1 VSLLDRHGE
10 FLQALRR
17 AGLPVSVAEDIDAG
31 RALAVVDLL
40 SRSELRAAYAA
51 ALVKRRADRAAF
63 DTLFEIY
70 FPALPSEADPDV
82 ETETPPSSQRASPPS
97 PAGPGPM
104 TPEVRE
110 FREQLLDALRRGDEA
125 ALSRLARAGVAR
137 FGGVAGAGAG
147 TGSVQSWSRYSV
159 LTRVSPRTL
168 LASFLAATLPA
179 GERDS
184 LAERGMRATFGAR
197 VSRFE
202 QLVETEV
209 HRRLAVER
217 GEERV
222 ARSAVRPSTERVDL
236 LRASDV
242 ELAEIR
248 RAIQPLARRLA
259 TRLAQ
264 SQRHGR
270 RGKLDFRR
278 TIRASLSAGGVPM
291 HTVSRPRRPRRTDL
305 VIICDV
311 SESVSSFARFTLL
324 LVYALR
330 EQFTRVRVFAF
341 VDELDEVTD
350 LLAPG
355 TDVLDAIAQIDQLA
369 RVRGWYGRT
378 DYGRA
383 FGEFDGRFADAV
395 TPRTA
400 LLILGDARSNYG
412 DPGTA
417 ALSRIA
423 QRARHA
429 HWLNPER
436 RTAWDT
442 GDSCAAAVGTVVPM
456 TECRTLA
463 QLGEFVRALAP

>member
-1 VSLLDRHGE
+1 MTLLDRHGA

-17 AGLPVSVAEDIDAG
+17 AGLPVSVAEDLDAG
-31 RALAVVDLL
+31 RALRSVDVLD
-40 SRSELRAAYAA
+40 RDQVRAAYAA
-51 ALVKRRADRAAF
+51 ALVKRRPDRPAF
-63 DTLFEIY
+63 DTLFDIY
-70 FPALPSEADPDV
+70 FPGTSSEGDVEVEPGIADP
-82 ETETPPSSQRASPPS
+82 PS
-97 PAGPGPM
+97 PGPM

-110 FREQLLDALRRGDEA
+110 FRDQLLDAVRRGDDA

-137 FGGVAGAGAG
+137 FGGVAGGAAG
-147 TGSVQSWSRYSV
+147 TGAAGTGAVQSWSRYAV

-168 LASFLAATLPA
+168 LAAFLRATVPDT
-179 GERDS
+179 ERGGI
-184 LAERGMRATFGAR
+184 AERGMRATFGAR

-209 HRRLAVER
+209 HRRLAADR

-222 ARSAVRPSTERVDL
+222 ARSAVRPSTERLDL
-236 LRASDV
+236 LRATDT
-242 ELAEIR
+242 ELADIR
-248 RAIQPLARRLA
+248 RAIQPMARRLA

-350 LLAPG
+350 LLAPN
-355 TDVLDAIAQIDQLA
+355 TDMLDAIAQIDQLA

-383 FGEFDGRFADAV
+383 FGEFDRRFADAV

-400 LLILGDARSNYG
+400 LLVLGDARSNYG
-412 DPGTA
+412 DPNTA
-417 ALSRIA
+417 ALRRIA

-429 HWLNPER
+429 YWLNPER

-442 GDSCAAAVGTVVPM
+442 GDSCAATVAAVVPM
-456 TECRTLA
+456 TECRSLA
-463 QLGEFVRALAP
+463 QLGEFVRSLAP

>member
-1 VSLLDRHGE
+1 MSLLDRHGE

-31 RALAVVDLL
+31 RALAAVDLL
-40 SRSELRAAYAA
+40 SRAQMRDAYAA
-51 ALVKRRADRAAF
+51 ALVKRRADRPAF
-63 DTLFEIY
+63 DTLFDIY
-70 FPALPSEADPDV
+70 FPALPSEPELDV
-82 ETETPPSSQRASPPS
+82 EAVTSPPPSQ
-97 PAGPGPM
+97 GPM

-110 FREQLLDALRRGDEA
+110 FRDQLLDALRGGDDA

-137 FGGVAGAGAG
+137 FGGVAGGAAGA
-147 TGSVQSWSRYSV
+147 GSVQSWSRYAV

-168 LASFLAATLPA
+168 LAAFLAATVPA
-179 GERDS
+179 ADRDG

-209 HRRLAVER
+209 HRRLAAER
-217 GEERV
+217 GEQRV
-222 ARSAVRPSTERVDL
+222 ARNAVRPSTERLDL
-236 LRASDV
+236 LRASDT
-242 ELAEIR
+242 ELADIR

-324 LVYALR
+324 LVFALR
-330 EQFTRVRVFAF
+330 EQFTRVREFAF

-355 TDVLDAIAQIDQLA
+355 SDVLDAIAQIDQLA

-383 FGEFDGRFADAV
+383 FAEFDRRFADAV

-400 LLILGDARSNYG
+400 LLVLGDARSNYG
-412 DPGTA
+412 DPNVR
-417 ALSRIA
+417 ALGRIA
-423 QRARHA
+423 HRARHA

-436 RTAWDT
+436 QTAWDT
-442 GDSCAAAVGTVVPM
+442 GDSCAAAVSAVVPM
-456 TECRTLA
+456 TECRNLA
-463 QLGEFVRALAP
+463 QLGGFVQSLAP

>member
-1 VSLLDRHGE
+1 MSLLARHGE
-10 FLQALRR
+10 FLQSLRR
-17 AGLPVSVAEDIDAG
+17 AGLAVSVAEDIDAG
-31 RALAVVDLL
+31 RALGAVDLL
-40 SRSELRAAYAA
+40 DRGQVRDAYAA
-51 ALVKRRADRAAF
+51 ALIKRRSDRPAF
-63 DTLFEIY
+63 DTLFDIY
-70 FPALPSEADPDV
+70 FPAVVSGDPA
-82 ETETPPSSQRASPPS
+82 EGESTATGEQPP
-97 PAGPGPM
+97 PGPM
-104 TPEVRE
+104 TPEVRA
-110 FREQLLDALRRGDEA
+110 FREELLVELRSGDEA
-125 ALSRLARAGVAR
+125 GLARLARAGVSR
-137 FGGVAGAGAG
+137 FGGI
-147 TGSVQSWSRYSV
+147 GSGSPGVQSWSRYAV
-159 LTRVSPRTL
+159 LTRISPRTL
-168 LASFLAATLPA
+168 LAAFLDATLAADERA
-179 GERDS
+179 G
-184 LAERGMRATFGAR
+184 LAEKGMRATFGAR

-202 QLVETEV
+202 QLVQTEV
-209 HRRLAVER
+209 HRRLAADR

-222 ARSAVRPSTERVDL
+222 ARSAVRPSTERLDL
-236 LRASDV
+236 LRATDA

-259 TRLAQ
+259 TRLAA
-264 SQRHGR
+264 SHRHGR

-278 TIRASLSAGGVPM
+278 TIRASLSSGGVPM

-355 TDVLDAIAQIDQLA
+355 TDVLDAIAQLDQLS

-383 FGEFDGRFADAV
+383 FELFDRRYADAV

-400 LLILGDARSNYG
+400 LLVLGDARSNYG
-412 DPGTA
+412 DPNVA
-417 ALSRIA
+417 ALRRIVR
-423 QRARHA
+423 RARRA

-436 RTAWDT
+436 RGAWDT
-442 GDSCAAAVGTVVPM
+442 GDSCASAVAAVVPM
-456 TECRTLA
+456 TECRNLA
-463 QLGEFVRALAP
+463 QLGEFVHALA

>member
-1 VSLLDRHGE
+1 MSLLARHGE

-31 RALAVVDLL
+31 HALGAVDVLDRAQVRD
-40 SRSELRAAYAA
+40 AYAA
-51 ALVKRRADRAAF
+51 ALIKRRADRPAF
-63 DTLFEIY
+63 DTLFDIY
-70 FPALPSEADPDV
+70 FPAVVSVDTDARESSAPAE
-82 ETETPPSSQRASPPS
+82 PP
-97 PAGPGPM
+97 PGPM
-104 TPEVRE
+104 TAEVLQ
-110 FREQLLDALRRGDEA
+110 FREELLDQVRAGDETGLA
-125 ALSRLARAGVAR
+125 RLARAGVSR
-137 FGGVAGAGAG
+137 FGGVGAGSPG
-147 TGSVQSWSRYSV
+147 VQSWSRYAV
-159 LTRVSPRTL
+159 LNRTSPRTL
-168 LASFLAATLPA
+168 LAAFLGATLA
-179 GERDS
+179 DDERGG
-184 LAERGMRATFGAR
+184 LAEQGMRATFGAR

-209 HRRLAVER
+209 HRRLAAER

-222 ARSAVRPSTERVDL
+222 ARSAVRPSTEQVDL
-236 LRASDV
+236 LRATDA

-259 TRLAQ
+259 TRLAAAH
-264 SQRHGR
+264 RHGR
-270 RGKLDFRR
+270 RGKIDFRR
-278 TIRASLSAGGVPM
+278 TIRASLSSGGVPM
-291 HTVSRPRRPRRTDL
+291 QTVARPRRPRRTDL

-355 TDVLDAIAQIDQLA
+355 VDVLDAVAQLDQLA

-383 FGEFDGRFADAV
+383 FDLFDRRFADAV

-400 LLILGDARSNYG
+400 LLVLGDARSNYG
-412 DPGTA
+412 DPNVA
-417 ALSRIA
+417 ALRRIA
-423 QRARHA
+423 HRARRA

-442 GDSCAAAVGTVVPM
+442 GDSCASAVSAVVPM
-456 TECRTLA
+456 TECRNLA
-463 QLGEFVRALAP
+463 QLGEFVRALA